1 MSDPM
6 LPKMLAPSTITGR
19 PEVAERVRA
28 LMAAT
33 PVAGLVGA
41 LSAMRDRAGS
51 ESLLPTLAGIPT
63 LVMVGAADIL
73 TPPEQARAM
82 AEAIPGAQLAI
93 VPGAGHL
100 PPVEQPAATTENL
113 REFLRSL
120 R

>member
-1 MSDPM
+1 MSDAM